1 MKKKIQIQRTFIPGS
16 EWIYLKIYTGTKTAD
31 KILINDVYY
40 IVNKLKQNDL
50 IKKWFFIRYS
60 DPEFHLRIRF
70 LAKEQI
76 NVAEILSQCCER
88 LYPYVREN
96 LIWKIQIDTYS
107 RELERYGYI
116 LIEDAELIFQ
126 IDSECIIYLLKKLN
140 NEEFRWMIGLKLIDS
155 FLDDFSLNV
164 HQKQNLLKSL
174 MIAFKKEFGFDSY
187 NSKQLNSKYRENRK
201 IIESVLDEK
210 IEEKSFISLFPVV
223 RKRSKEL
230 KPIVNVIK
238 QKITLYGIT
247 DLENSF
253 IGSYIHMTLNRLFK
267 SKNRQYELL
276 LYDFMYRYY
285 NSKIAKNNFIMN
297 IE

>member
-40 IVNKLKQNDL
+40 IVNKLKKNDL

-76 NVAEILSQCCER
+76 NIAEILSQCSER

-96 LIWKIQIDTYS
+96 LIWKIQIDTYN

-116 LIEDAELIFQ
+116 LIEDAESIFQ

-140 NEEFRWMIGLKLIDS
+140 NEEFKWMIGLKLIDS

-230 KPIVNVIK
+230 KPIVSVIK
-238 QKITLYGIT
+238 QKTILYGMT
-247 DLENSF
+247 DYENSF

-267 SKNRQYELL
+267 SRNRQYELL
-276 LYDFMYRYY
+276 VYDFMYRYY
-285 NSKIAKNNFIMN
+285 TSKIAKNDNMK
-297 IE
+297 